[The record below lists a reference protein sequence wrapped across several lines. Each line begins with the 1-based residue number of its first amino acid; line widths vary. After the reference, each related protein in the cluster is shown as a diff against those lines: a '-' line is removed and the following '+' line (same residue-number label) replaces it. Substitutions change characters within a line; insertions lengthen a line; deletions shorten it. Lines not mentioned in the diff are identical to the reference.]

1 MKKRISTYRYLVG
14 LLLLACSL
22 QVGAVPAKRG
32 MWRTIQ
38 LKNGKEVKAQLV
50 GDEWFHYYADSLGN
64 AYVERKNSL
73 YKKVSKRKLQ
83 KMAEKSRKRRNQQR

>member
-1 MKKRISTYRYLVG
+1 MKKRISTYRYMVG
-14 LLLLACSL
+14 LLLLVCSL
-22 QVGAVPAKRG
+22 QAGAVPAKRG

-50 GDEWFHYYADSLGN
+50 GDEWFHYYADSLGTV
-64 AYVERKNSL
+64 YVEKKNNL

-83 KMAEKSRKRRNQQR
+83 RMIEKSKKRRNP